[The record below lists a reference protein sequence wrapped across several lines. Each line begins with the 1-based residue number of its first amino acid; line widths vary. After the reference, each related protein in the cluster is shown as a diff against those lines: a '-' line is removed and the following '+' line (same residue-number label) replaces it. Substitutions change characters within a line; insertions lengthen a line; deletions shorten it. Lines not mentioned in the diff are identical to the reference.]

1 MTKKNRRDRVDV
13 ELTRKLSRRRQQ
25 AQLDAVAPVEDRR
38 RLSALTMARS
48 TIRRL
53 AKEDPQLAW

>member
-1 MTKKNRRDRVDV
+1 M
-13 ELTRKLSRRRQQ
+13 LSLRSKI
-25 AQLDAVAPVEDRR
+25 DGDYP
-38 RLSALTMARS
+38 ALTMARS